1 MKKIILVLLI
11 GVLTFSCSSDSTSSS
26 SLSNTPEA
34 KAMYDSSNYGIY
46 KGVFVGSSGSVYI
59 NINNDGTIFATLVID
74 GTTFNYTTTESAT
87 LNSIISGLTF
97 TNGSSSFDFNV
108 DASGNFATIT
118 NITIN
123 GHPNANMSVTK
134 EFSDTLVKCY
144 IGSYSGD
151 DTGVFNLIVS
161 GGEINGL
168 AKSNSGSETID
179 LEGYETNN
187 VISGAFN
194 GGTFSG
200 NVNNNSI
207 SGSWQNTSSE
217 SGNWSGNRKL

>member
-1 MKKIILVLLI
+1 MKKILLAVILGTLA
-11 GVLTFSCSSDSTSSS
+11 FSCSSDSSSSS

-34 KAMYDSSNYGIY
+34 KAMYDGSNYGIY

-97 TNGSSSFDFNV
+97 TNGTSSFDFNV
-108 DASGNFATIT
+108 DATGNFATIS
-118 NITIN
+118 NISIN
-123 GHPNANMSVTK
+123 GHPNASLYIIK
-134 EFSDTLVKCY
+134 EFSDAIVKCY
-144 IGSYSGD
+144 VGTFNGD
-151 DTGVFNLIVS
+151 DAGVFNLIVS
-161 GGEINGL
+161 DGEINGL
-168 AKSNSGSETID
+168 AKSNSDTESISLAGLETS
-179 LEGYETNN
+179 N
-187 VISGAFN
+187 VITGTFS

-207 SGSWQNTSSE
+207 SGTWQNTLSE
-217 SGNWSGNRKL
+217 SGSWSGTRKL